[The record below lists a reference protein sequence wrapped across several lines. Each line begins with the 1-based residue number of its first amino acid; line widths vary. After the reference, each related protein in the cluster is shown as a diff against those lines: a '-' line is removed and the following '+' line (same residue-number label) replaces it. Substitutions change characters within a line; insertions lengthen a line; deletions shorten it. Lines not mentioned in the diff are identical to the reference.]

1 MVKYIIKRVALA
13 VVILLGVSIIIYSL
27 VRMMPVVENGT
38 VITLPYGAYIIA
50 TDQQRT
56 PIKILVR

>member
-27 VRMMPVVENGT
+27 VRMMPVDFVTNQFAQLVLNGQM
-38 VITLPYGAYIIA
+38 
-50 TDQQRT
+50 DQAGSDRLLE
-56 PIKILVR
+56 I